1 MPDYPSGLALGL
13 RIQGYRVRFPA
24 RAGHFLVM
32 LGSLS
37 GHFLV
42 MLGTLFHRFW
52 DVLGC
57 VWEYFGGI
65 FGWVWDGFEK
75 KLRGGRKMLILKNV
89 REYFSQIGVP

>member
-42 MLGTLFHRFW
+42 MLGSLLMDFGRCWEVFGSTLGLFS
-52 DVLGC
+52 DGLGRLSR
-57 VWEYFGGI
+57 
-65 FGWVWDGFEK
+65 K
-75 KLRGGRKMLILKNV
+75 KSEVVENV
-89 REYFSQIGVP
+89 GSQTCLGVF